1 MTFKP
6 ELIKTTPNGGT
17 IHSSQ
22 LSGGKREFTR
32 FLACFLGNC
41 QFYGDLE
48 EASVQLQKLEKNGLG
63 S

>member
-1 MTFKP
+1 MSKP
-6 ELIKTTPNGGT
+6 ELVHTSPNGGT
-17 IHSSQ
+17 IHKFPVP
-22 LSGGKREFTR
+22 GGKREFTR

>member
-1 MTFKP
+1 MSQRP

-17 IHSSQ
+17 IHSYQ

-48 EASVQLQKLEKNGLG
+48 EASVQLQKLEKNGMG